1 MDVVQ
6 AIKERKS
13 IRAFKPDQVPL
24 DLLKKI
30 LEQAMRAP
38 SWANTQPWEF
48 VVVTGKKLKAIQD
61 AYESEE
67 WLPCRIRSRK

>member
-1 MDVVQ
+1 LINNFIILNLNRGGNIKMDVVQ

-30 LEQAMRAP
+30 LEQAMRA
-38 SWANTQPWEF
+38 F
-48 VVVTGKKLKAIQD
+48 VGEYPALGICGG
-61 AYESEE
+61 YG
-67 WLPCRIRSRK
+67 